1 MTYLEECMSLGKLL
15 NEDNRRALFKFLL
28 KSKNE
33 IYNEQSR
40 KLLKQKSLQTQIANG
55 DILYKIDNNKVN
67 YVVKKIGSNLYSP
80 EIRELKLHKIK
91 IVNVAR
97 MKKFMAQSEVEVIA
111 NYPLNEANSDSDAG
125 FGMIRNPYYD
135 LNYYSHGRGKIIG
148 IIEKIKTDD
157 AELLKKFAN

>member
-1 MTYLEECMSLGKLL
+1 MSLGKLL
-15 NEDNRRALFKFLL
+15 NEDYRRALFKFLL

-33 IYNEQSR
+33 IYKEQSR

-55 DILYKIDNNKVN
+55 DIFYKINENRV
-67 YVVKKIGSNLYSP
+67 YYAAKKIGSNLYSP
-80 EIRELKLHKIK
+80 EIRELKLHKIE
-91 IVNVAR
+91 ILNVAR
-97 MKKFMAQSEVEVIA
+97 LKKFMAQSEVEVIA
-111 NYPLNEANSDSDAG
+111 NYPLNENNSESDAG
-125 FGMIRNPYYD
+125 FGMVKSPYYD